1 MAETKVIDL
10 QVTTNLGSLKSQLK
24 EAQAEVARMS
34 EKFGDA
40 SVQATN
46 AAKAAAILKDKIGD
60 AKALTDAFNPDARF
74 NAVTSSLSGVAAGFG
89 AVQGAMGLMGVQGEE
104 VQKTLLKVQSA
115 MAISQGLQ
123 QVGAAR
129 DSFKQ
134 LGAVIKST
142 SIFQGLYNFV
152 MTGSFA
158 ITTATTTA
166 QVAETAA
173 TVAQGAAIAATA
185 TATTGAT
192 VAMKLFRLA
201 LIATGIGA
209 IIVGVGFLIA
219 NMGKLLSLFSD
230 SAEANARNAA
240 AVKANT
246 IEIEKNV
253 KANDKRSASL
263 KISNDY
269 QYAMAKA
276 TGATNEQLREMAVRH
291 AQSTIE
297 MEKNSVA
304 IATQVYWKNKLK
316 LQQLINAEADEED
329 IKNQRKNAEDAHK
342 ALAKEQKDYHDAL
355 ADKKAVIRQNNVE
368 IAAENY
374 EANKKEIEDTKSHH
388 VTKNKIIKDSGKDR
402 KDAEAKEAKD
412 RQDAAIKANKELLKL
427 VEDLGTDILAAQ
439 QKAIKDRKD
448 AAIKAEEDI
457 YKNARGFAEASVID
471 NQNDFQAK
479 RDLLDIERSILL
491 QNKEL
496 TAGEIA
502 AIDAKYKKESADLD
516 KDTLEKKQTAERQK
530 LKMAIDAFGVLQDAT
545 SLFTAKND
553 KDARKQ
559 FQINKALSLSSAI
572 VNTAL
577 SVTGALTAGGNPI
590 KLATGMQFVEAG
602 IAAAAGGVSI
612 AKIAGTQ
619 YGGFGGGGGGG
630 GSGGGGNKDIP
641 TPTAPQS
648 APNFN
653 LVGATGLNQLDML
666 GKPIQAFVVGGE
678 VTTYQELERNRLRNA
693 TL

>member
-316 LQQLINAEADEED
+316 LQQLI
-329 IKNQRKNAEDAHK
+329 KC
-342 ALAKEQKDYHDAL
+342 
-355 ADKKAVIRQNNVE
+355 
-368 IAAENY
+368 
-374 EANKKEIEDTKSHH
+374 
-388 VTKNKIIKDSGKDR
+388 
-402 KDAEAKEAKD
+402 
-412 RQDAAIKANKELLKL
+412 
-427 VEDLGTDILAAQ
+427 
-439 QKAIKDRKD
+439 
-448 AAIKAEEDI
+448 
-457 YKNARGFAEASVID
+457 
-471 NQNDFQAK
+471 
-479 RDLLDIERSILL
+479 
-491 QNKEL
+491 
-496 TAGEIA
+496 
-502 AIDAKYKKESADLD
+502 
-516 KDTLEKKQTAERQK
+516 
-530 LKMAIDAFGVLQDAT
+530 
-545 SLFTAKND
+545 
-553 KDARKQ
+553 
-559 FQINKALSLSSAI
+559 
-572 VNTAL
+572 
-577 SVTGALTAGGNPI
+577 
-590 KLATGMQFVEAG
+590 
-602 IAAAAGGVSI
+602 
-612 AKIAGTQ
+612 
-619 YGGFGGGGGGG
+619 
-630 GSGGGGNKDIP
+630 
-641 TPTAPQS
+641 
-648 APNFN
+648 
-653 LVGATGLNQLDML
+653 
-666 GKPIQAFVVGGE
+666 
-678 VTTYQELERNRLRNA
+678 
-693 TL
+693 

>member
-1 MAETKVIDL
+1 
-10 QVTTNLGSLKSQLK
+10 
-24 EAQAEVARMS
+24 
-34 EKFGDA
+34 
-40 SVQATN
+40 
-46 AAKAAAILKDKIGD
+46 
-60 AKALTDAFNPDARF
+60 
-74 NAVTSSLSGVAAGFG
+74 
-89 AVQGAMGLMGVQGEE
+89 
-104 VQKTLLKVQSA
+104 

-276 TGATNEQLREMAVRH
+276 TGATNDQLREMAVRH

-388 VTKNKIIKDSGKDR
+388 VTKNKIVKDSGKSKEEIEFDLR
-402 KDAEAKEAKD
+402 KAARLKMDEEFAAENAALKKQQDEKNAIELAGFELRHEASLAANNKALELSQRRNERELEAAKTLAD
-412 RQDAAIKANKELLKL
+412 NRMQVTQNMH
-427 VEDLGTDILAAQ
+427 DILSNLTELFAGKSRKQQQNAFKV
-439 QKAIKDRKD
+439 QKAINI
-448 AAIKAEEDI
+448 ASTLVETYLGAQKAYTSQIIPLDPSSVV
-457 YKNARGFAEASVID
+457 RGA
-471 NQNDFQAK
+471 
-479 RDLLDIERSILL
+479 
-491 QNKEL
+491 
-496 TAGEIA
+496 IA
-502 AIDAKYKKESADLD
+502 AGVVVTSGLLNVKKIA
-516 KDTLEKKQTAERQK
+516 
-530 LKMAIDAFGVLQDAT
+530 AT
-545 SLFTAKND
+545 SFD
-553 KDARKQ
+553 
-559 FQINKALSLSSAI
+559 
-572 VNTAL
+572 
-577 SVTGALTAGGNPI
+577 
-590 KLATGMQFVEAG
+590 
-602 IAAAAGGVSI
+602 
-612 AKIAGTQ
+612 
-619 YGGFGGGGGGG
+619 GG
-630 GSGGGGNKDIP
+630 GSGGGGSSGGGGGGAEGGGGGAP
-641 TPTAPQS
+641 AAPQS

>member
-24 EAQAEVARMS
+24 EAQAEVARMA
-34 EKFGDA
+34 EKFGDT
-40 SVQATN
+40 STQAVN

-60 AKALTDAFNPDARF
+60 AKALTDAFNPDAKF
-74 NAVTSSLSGVAAGFG
+74 NAVTSSLSGVASGFG

-129 DSFKQ
+129 DSFKE

-142 SIFQGLYNFV
+142 SVFQGLYNFV
-152 MTGSFA
+152 MTGSFVAKKALTLATEEEAIAEAAKAAA
-158 ITTATTTA
+158 ITTTTT
-166 QVAETAA
+166 VT
-173 TVAQGAAIAATA
+173 G
-185 TATTGAT
+185 GAT

-201 LIATGIGA
+201 LIATGIGLV
-209 IIVGVGFLIA
+209 IVGITWLIA
-219 NMGKLLSLFSD
+219 NMGSLLSLFSD
-230 SAEANARNAA
+230 SAEANAKNAA

-276 TGATNEQLREMAVRH
+276 TGATNDQLREMAVRH

-342 ALAKEQKDYHDAL
+342 ALAKEQQDYHAAL
-355 ADKKAVIRQNNVE
+355 ADKKAVIRQNNIE

-388 VTKNKIIKDSGKDR
+388 VTKNKIVKDSGKSKEEIEFDLR
-402 KDAEAKEAKD
+402 KAARLKMDEEFAAENAALKKQQDEKNAIELAGFELRHEASLAANNKALELSQKRNERELAAAKTLAD
-412 RQDAAIKANKELLKL
+412 NRMQVAQNMH
-427 VEDLGTDILAAQ
+427 DILSNLTELFAGKSKKQQQNAFKV
-439 QKAIKDRKD
+439 QKAINI
-448 AAIKAEEDI
+448 ASTLVETYLGAQKAYTSQIIPLDPSSVV
-457 YKNARGFAEASVID
+457 RGA
-471 NQNDFQAK
+471 
-479 RDLLDIERSILL
+479 
-491 QNKEL
+491 
-496 TAGEIA
+496 IA
-502 AIDAKYKKESADLD
+502 AGVVVTSGLLNVKKIA
-516 KDTLEKKQTAERQK
+516 
-530 LKMAIDAFGVLQDAT
+530 AT
-545 SLFTAKND
+545 SFD
-553 KDARKQ
+553 
-559 FQINKALSLSSAI
+559 
-572 VNTAL
+572 
-577 SVTGALTAGGNPI
+577 
-590 KLATGMQFVEAG
+590 
-602 IAAAAGGVSI
+602 
-612 AKIAGTQ
+612 
-619 YGGFGGGGGGG
+619 GG
-630 GSGGGGNKDIP
+630 GSGGGGGAEGGGGSSAP
-641 TPTAPQS
+641 AAPQS

>member
-24 EAQAEVARMS
+24 EAQAEVARMA
-34 EKFGDA
+34 EKFGDT
-40 SVQATN
+40 STQAVN

-60 AKALTDAFNPDARF
+60 AKALTDAFNPDAKF
-74 NAVTSSLSGVAAGFG
+74 NAVTSSLSGVASGFG

-129 DSFKQ
+129 DSFKE

-142 SIFQGLYNFV
+142 SVFQGLYNFV
-152 MTGSFA
+152 MTGSFVAKKALTLATEEEAIAEAAKAAA
-158 ITTATTTA
+158 ITTTTT
-166 QVAETAA
+166 VT
-173 TVAQGAAIAATA
+173 G
-185 TATTGAT
+185 GAT

-201 LIATGIGA
+201 LIATGIGLV
-209 IIVGVGFLIA
+209 IVGITWLIA
-219 NMGKLLSLFSD
+219 NMGSLLSLFSD
-230 SAEANARNAA
+230 SAEANAKNAA

-276 TGATNEQLREMAVRH
+276 TGATNDQLREMAVRH

-342 ALAKEQKDYHDAL
+342 ALAKEQQDYHAAL
-355 ADKKAVIRQNNVE
+355 ADKKAVIRQNNIE

-388 VTKNKIIKDSGKDR
+388 VTKNKIVKDSGKSKEEIEFDLR
-402 KDAEAKEAKD
+402 KAARLKMDEEFAAENAALKKQQDEKNAIELAGFELRHEASLAANNKALELSQKRNERELAAAKTLAD
-412 RQDAAIKANKELLKL
+412 NRMQVAQNMH
-427 VEDLGTDILAAQ
+427 DILSNLTELFAGKSKKQQQNAFKV
-439 QKAIKDRKD
+439 QKAINI
-448 AAIKAEEDI
+448 ASTLVETYLGAQKAYTSQIIPLDPSSVV
-457 YKNARGFAEASVID
+457 RGA
-471 NQNDFQAK
+471 
-479 RDLLDIERSILL
+479 
-491 QNKEL
+491 
-496 TAGEIA
+496 IA
-502 AIDAKYKKESADLD
+502 AGVVVTSGLLNVKKIA
-516 KDTLEKKQTAERQK
+516 
-530 LKMAIDAFGVLQDAT
+530 AT
-545 SLFTAKND
+545 SFD
-553 KDARKQ
+553 
-559 FQINKALSLSSAI
+559 
-572 VNTAL
+572 
-577 SVTGALTAGGNPI
+577 
-590 KLATGMQFVEAG
+590 
-602 IAAAAGGVSI
+602 
-612 AKIAGTQ
+612 
-619 YGGFGGGGGGG
+619 GG
-630 GSGGGGNKDIP
+630 GSGGGGSSGGGGGGAEGGGGSSAP
-641 TPTAPQS
+641 AAPQS